1 MQPFGSIRELVNV
14 GADAIMLYFKGESL
28 DEANDACQ
36 TWLKAIDAKRAVTC
50 PISSEAATASVI
62 NSHSGTNALA
72 IKSTDNWSWL
82 VECVVSYDSML
93 LVFNVEAIDSH
104 GVYLA
109 LSQLANDIH
118 YEQVE
123 SDEGKSE
130 GAVEL
135 DSPLV
140 HGNQCKV
147 IPVWYGAPNANDLR
161 EVSEKTSL
169 SVDDIIALH
178 TSVEYKV
185 YAVGFAPGFAYMG
198 DVPEALQCARLS
210 TPRKRVPK
218 GAVALADRQTAVY
231 PSESPGGWNLLGL
244 TPLEMVLHGSDA
256 GSSLLKAGDRVKF
269 KAISEE
275 EFKRF
280 HEN

>member
-36 TWLKAIDAKRAVTC
+36 TWLKAIDAKRAVSC
-50 PISSEAATASVI
+50 SISSEVATAT
-62 NSHSGTNALA
+62 NNQGRGTNALA

-82 VECVVSYDSML
+82 VECVASYDSML

-118 YEQVE
+118 FEQVE
-123 SDEGKSE
+123 SDEGKNKS
-130 GAVEL
+130 ALEL
-135 DSPLV
+135 GS
-140 HGNQCKV
+140 QCKV

>member
-1 MQPFGSIRELVNV
+1 MQPFGSIKELVHV

-36 TWLKAIDAKRAVTC
+36 TWLKAIDAKRAVSRS
-50 PISSEAATASVI
+50 ISSEDATAGVTSNKGSSANV
-62 NSHSGTNALA
+62 LA

-93 LVFNVEAIDSH
+93 LVFNIEAIDSH
-104 GVYLA
+104 GVYSA
-109 LSQLANDIH
+109 LSQLANDMH
-118 YEQVE
+118 HEQVE
-123 SDEGKSE
+123 SDKGKDKN
-130 GAVEL
+130 ALAL
-135 DSPLV
+135 DT
-140 HGNQCKV
+140 QCKV
-147 IPVWYGAPNANDLR
+147 IPVWYGAPNADDLR

-169 SVDDIIALH
+169 SIDDIIALH

-244 TPLEMVLHGSDA
+244 TPLEMVVHGSDE
-256 GSSLLKAGDRVKF
+256 GYSLLKAGDRVKF

>member
-14 GADAIMLYFKGESL
+14 GADAIMLYFRGESL

-36 TWLKAIDAKRAVTC
+36 TWLKAIDAKRAVSC
-50 PISSEAATASVI
+50 PISSEVATAT
-62 NSHSGTNALA
+62 NNQGRGTNALA

-93 LVFNVEAIDSH
+93 LVFNIEAIDSH
-104 GVYLA
+104 GVYIA

-123 SDEGKSE
+123 SDKEKDESALKLGS
-130 GAVEL
+130 
-135 DSPLV
+135 
-140 HGNQCKV
+140 QCKV

-169 SVDDIIALH
+169 SIDDIIALH

-198 DVPEALQCARLS
+198 DVPEALQCARLN

-231 PSESPGGWNLLGL
+231 PSESPGGWNLLGV
-244 TPLEMVLHGSDA
+244 TPLEMVVHGSDA
-256 GSSLLKAGDRVKF
+256 GESLLKAGDRVKF

>member
-36 TWLKAIDAKRAVTC
+36 TWLKAIDAKRAVNC

-72 IKSTDNWSWL
+72 IKSTGNWSWL

-118 YEQVE
+118 YEQVD
-123 SDEGKSE
+123 SDEGKNES
-130 GAVEL
+130 ALEL
-135 DSPLV
+135 GS
-140 HGNQCKV
+140 QCKV
-147 IPVWYGAPNANDLR
+147 IPVWYGAPNANDLC

-244 TPLEMVLHGSDA
+244 TPLEMVIHDSDA